1 MEESIMFNTTK
12 PDLLLLTVLLA
23 IVCAVPAGAQNVPT
37 SACEITIYE
46 ELSELGDARAAVDL
60 ARSDFAAYE
69 KIFDMIKG
77 LWDAKTIPDMDYL
90 KAKYDRDAAKLTLE
104 KSDMILERQGAL
116 VEQYRLICNGTMAGS
131 GNQDRKAA
139 IRKAFLQYSRAD
151 CNALAKGSEIAANNL
166 EYNRQYLQKIVKL
179 RQEKFATNTQ
189 IILAELD
196 VEREEKS
203 LADTKRRSETCRA
216 ELAAVERSPLP

>member
-1 MEESIMFNTTK
+1 MLNITI
-12 PDLLLLTVLLA
+12 PGLLLSTVLLA
-23 IVCAVPAGAQNVPT
+23 IFCAQPGSAQNVP
-37 SACEITIYE
+37 APVCRIAIYE
-46 ELSELGDARAAVDL
+46 EVSELADARAAVDL
-60 ARSDFAAYE
+60 ARSDFEAYE

-77 LWDAKTIPDMDYL
+77 LWDAKTIPDMDYT

-104 KSDMILERQGAL
+104 KNDLILERQSAL
-116 VEQYRLICNGTMAGS
+116 VEQYRLICNGTMDGS

-139 IRKAFLQYSRAD
+139 IRKTFLRYSQAD
-151 CNALAKGSEIAANNL
+151 CSALAKGIEIAANNL

-189 IILAELD
+189 IILAELN

-203 LADTKRRSETCRA
+203 LADARRRNETCRA
-216 ELAAVERSPLP
+216 ELADFERSTLP